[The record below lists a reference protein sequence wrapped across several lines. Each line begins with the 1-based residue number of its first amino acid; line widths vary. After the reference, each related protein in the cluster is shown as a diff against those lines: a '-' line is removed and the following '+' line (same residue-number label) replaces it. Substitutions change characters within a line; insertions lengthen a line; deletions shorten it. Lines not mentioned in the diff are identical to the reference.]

1 MFYRIEDR
9 MATELK
15 LGGTELLIYGVIYSS
30 QYQTYTRGQETL
42 AKYVW
47 TTRLTV
53 NRILKKMVENKLI
66 EKVSKWYKIV
76 SNWYTEVSKWY
87 SEENTEMYQ
96 NDTLNVS
103 KWYTYNKQEIN
114 NNIKEEIKEEKEQKK
129 KYLDFVYLTD
139 TQYNELLKIFW
150 QEKLDNA
157 IENLNNYIWQY
168 PNKWKKYS
176 SHYHTIRKWNQDYI
190 QEMKKRKKES
200 TKQDLPS
207 EEWLLWTIT
216 LRR

>member
-114 NNIKEEIKEEKEQKK
+114 NNIKEEIKEEKEPKK

-157 IENLNNYIWQY
+157 IENLNNYIWS
-168 PNKWKKYS
+168 KGKKYS
-176 SHYHTIRKWNQDYI
+176 SHYHTIRKRNQEFI
-190 QEMKKRKKES
+190 QEMKKRKKEIA
-200 TKQDLPS
+200 KQDLPS

-216 LRR
+216 LKR